1 MLRLFV
7 NTLIAENKYSRT
19 IVQVFAQQ
27 VQTPLSQK
35 TEDFLWMFYCISEM
49 CMKFRTFYK
58 KKVSILA

>member
-19 IVQVFAQQ
+19 NVQVFAQQ

-35 TEDFLWMFYCISEM
+35 TKDFLWMFYCICEM
-49 CMKFRTFYK
+49 CMKFRTF
-58 KKVSILA
+58 